1 MLPVADLE
9 EVSALFGRYDVVDLS
24 ASLAALQLLPANAS
38 ALGRLE
44 LAATVA
50 NCLPP
55 RGATSAM
62 SVGRLRTALNSAPI
76 TTTLSDDGRFDELL
90 VESLSFHGGS
100 YLVSSGLGREAVYVV
115 ERLLHSIF
123 FAGPE
128 FPDRAFREE
137 ALTFCTA
144 GLRVSDLVLTGARL
158 PRHAL
163 PEGDVGDPIVSGR
176 PGRLEEL
183 RKAVRFSEAELA
195 SLLRPLKLANLA
207 PFVQQMGSA
216 RMPTNVALGN
226 PLHVRP
232 ILRTGDEYI
241 VALPL
246 ALLEAIRH
254 GILSAAVRHGC
265 EQEVAQRFRAAVAD
279 DAAQSLAGMGI
290 REERR
295 SLPPPPAL
303 PISEAVFKV
312 DDDKLLYV
320 QVVTE
325 DLKDYDPDV
334 AYGRWEKGAIDTQ
347 LHARRRRVERALLN
361 GPQPP
366 ESVMYLVV
374 PQIMGRDWTLEFDRA
389 DTRSAVGPHLG
400 LSAADLAVVADV
412 VEHDPVALYKYAE
425 NRDVVV
431 PRGHPLVMLDQL
443 GTYALY
449 RDHGYSLRMDYSGA
463 DAGKAMRYIGA
474 GLRLRAQ
481 AKRQADEHGARYEGN
496 HGLIVRRWASD
507 GSDPIYV
514 PVHTPDPSIPFL
526 VEGLPV
532 PVWVFGPRPSS
543 AAQAE
548 GNHHVM
554 YMVAFWLWQMTDE
567 LAPLV
572 AAASSQGA
580 PLHVRLDLGDRDR
593 WLSGVL
599 TDSKDLGSFSITGDG
614 TMLVRLGAGNFDEL
628 RQEGND
634 GERTVMRL
642 VIDALREAAIRAG
655 SGAVLT
661 GSDRDALLDQQF
673 ANPRRKHLLLLGG
686 DNVQATAGPLPGYR
700 PVQHADRSEVK
711 YELGEYLRAKLG
723 LAGDSIPADRRAEV
737 LGTARDWCLAEVERR
752 VAELSPAGLLERLM
766 ALNESVVRERFM
778 LKLKVPTRLACYES
792 EEATRQRLTL
802 EIPEANLA
810 GITYRFLVEYAAA
823 VPSAGTRPVSTTVTD
838 RLTAIVAEM
847 QEVAMALDALTKGL
861 SDAALFFNEH
871 GELALETPGAY
882 LEGQSAFLDVH
893 VGETIAGAD
902 EGFGRHW
909 AVRTPAVA
917 AGLLEA
923 TEAEIDAA
931 MVFETGGPSLVDL
944 RRFVEELAKTGLAQP
959 DEPKRM
965 LRVDLER
972 KLTADLGWP
981 PEKVTAAI
989 DFMLLE
995 PRGSFYS
1002 SDRPRGWANAD
1013 VQPWRFNRR
1022 LSYLRR
1028 PLVLRNTDAGP
1039 EVLWGV
1045 RHLWDSWPLQLTYLR
1060 LSKFKATSP
1069 QLTKLLGRV
1078 GDQRGKEFEV
1088 KVAELY
1094 ESHGRFE
1101 VLRGRDKFGGKNMTR
1116 KGSPDE
1122 TLGDIDVLVADQAHK
1137 TLFAVEAKDI
1147 AMALTPSELADELA
1161 EYFETPDDAKRAA
1174 AMDRHIERTQWLHA
1188 HLESVLS
1195 EFPFNDE
1202 DAAEWTVQGMF
1213 VTDDAVASPHIIRPA
1228 LPVLS
1233 YRELEAELNNPRA
1246 PERPPQKKRRAR
1258 RN

>member
-1 MLPVADLE
+1 
-9 EVSALFGRYDVVDLS
+9 LS
-24 ASLAALQLLPANAS
+24 PIA
-38 ALGRLE
+38 
-44 LAATVA
+44 
-50 NCLPP
+50 
-55 RGATSAM
+55 
-62 SVGRLRTALNSAPI
+62 VGRLRAALNTPPL

-90 VESLSFHGGS
+90 VEPLAFHGGS
-100 YLVSSGLGREAVYVV
+100 YLVSSGLGREAVFVV
-115 ERLLHSIF
+115 ERLLHAIF
-123 FAGPE
+123 FAAPA
-128 FPDRAFREE
+128 FPDQAFREK
-137 ALTFCTA
+137 ALAFCTA
-144 GLRVSDLVLTGARL
+144 GLRVSDLVLTHAGL
-158 PRHAL
+158 QRHAL
-163 PEGDVGDPIVSGR
+163 PEGDVGDPIVSGP

-183 RKAVRFSEAELA
+183 RKAVCFSEAELA
-195 SLLRPLKLANLA
+195 WLLHPLKLADIA

-216 RMPTNVALGN
+216 QMPTDVALGN

-232 ILRTGDEYI
+232 ILQAGREYI

-246 ALLEAIRH
+246 GLLEAIRH

-265 EQEVAQRFRAAVAD
+265 EQEVARRFRTAVAD

-295 SLPPPPAL
+295 SLPAPTAL
-303 PISEAVFKV
+303 PISEALFKA

-325 DLKDYDPDV
+325 NLKDYDPKV
-334 AYGRWEKGAIDTQ
+334 VYGCWEKGDIDTR
-347 LHARRRRVERALLN
+347 LHARRRCVERALLN
-361 GPQPP
+361 GRQPP

-374 PQIMGRDWTLEFDRA
+374 PQIMGREWTLEFDKA
-389 DTRSAVGPHLG
+389 DTHSTVGPQLG
-400 LSAADLAVVADV
+400 LSAADLKVVADV
-412 VEHDPVALYKYAE
+412 VGHDPVALYKYAE
-425 NRDVVV
+425 NRDTAA
-431 PRGHPLVMLDQL
+431 PHDHPLVMLDQL

-449 RDHGYSLRMDYSGA
+449 RDHGYSLRMDYAGA
-463 DAGKAMRYIGA
+463 DAGNAMRYIGA
-474 GLRLRAQ
+474 GLGLRAQ

-496 HGLIVRRWASD
+496 HGLIVRRWGSD

-514 PVHTPDPSIPFL
+514 PVHPPDLSVPFL
-526 VEGLPV
+526 VEGLPA
-532 PVWVFGPRPSS
+532 PVWVFGPKPSS
-543 AAQAE
+543 AAEGE

-572 AAASSQGA
+572 AAASSQGV

-593 WLSGVL
+593 WLSGVP
-599 TDSKDLGSFSITGDG
+599 TGSADLGSFAVGRDG
-614 TMLVRLGAGNFDEL
+614 AMVVRLGAGNLNEL

-634 GERTVMRL
+634 GEHTVMRL
-642 VIDALREAAIRAG
+642 VIDALREVATRAG
-655 SGAVLT
+655 SGVVLT
-661 GSDRDALLDQQF
+661 DDDRDALLDQQF

-686 DNVQATAGPLPGYR
+686 DNVQAIEGDLPGYR
-700 PVQHADRSEVK
+700 PVRHADRSEVK
-711 YELGEYLRAKLG
+711 YELGEYLRVKLG
-723 LAGDSIPADRRAEV
+723 LGGGSIPADRRIEV

-752 VAELSPAGLLERLM
+752 IAELSPVGLLERLL
-766 ALNESVVRERFM
+766 ALNESVVRKRFM
-778 LKLKVPTRLACYES
+778 LKLKLPSRLACYES
-792 EEATRQRLTL
+792 EEATRQRLAL

-810 GITYRFLVEYAAA
+810 GIVYRFLVEYATAI
-823 VPSAGTRPVSTTVTD
+823 PPAGTMPVSTTVTD

-847 QEVAMALDALTKGL
+847 QEMAMALDALTKGL

-871 GELALETPGAY
+871 GELAVETRGAY

-893 VGETIAGAD
+893 VGEAIAGAD
-902 EGFGRHW
+902 ESFGHHW
-909 AVRTPAVA
+909 AVRNPAA
-917 AGLLEA
+917 SPGLLEA
-923 TEAEIDAA
+923 TEAELDAA

-965 LRVDLER
+965 LHADLER
-972 KLTADLGWP
+972 KLTADLGWSL
-981 PEKVTAAI
+981 EKVTAAV

-1002 SDRPRGWANAD
+1002 SARPRGWANAD

-1028 PLVLRNTDAGP
+1028 PLVLRDTDAGP
-1039 EVLWGV
+1039 EVLWGL

-1069 QLTKLLGRV
+1069 QMTKLLGRV

-1094 ESHGRFE
+1094 ESHSRFE
-1101 VLRGRDKFGGKNMTR
+1101 VLRGHDKFGGKNMTR
-1116 KGSPDE
+1116 KGPPDDP
-1122 TLGDIDVLVADQAHK
+1122 LGDIDVLVADQTRK

-1161 EYFETPDDAKRAA
+1161 EYFETRDDAKRAA
-1174 AMDRHIERTQWLHA
+1174 AMDRHVERTEWLKA
-1188 HLESVLS
+1188 NLESVLS
-1195 EFPFNDE
+1195 EFPFKDE
-1202 DAAEWTVQGMF
+1202 AEWTVQGMF
-1213 VTDDAVASPHIIRPA
+1213 VTDDAVSSPHIIRPA

-1233 YRELEAELNNPRA
+1233 YRELEFELNNPRA
-1246 PERPPQKKRRAR
+1246 PKRPLQKQRRAR
-1258 RN
+1258 RS